1 MPGAFLISDIQWPG
15 ADDLHCPILAA
26 TGSTYAS
33 RTPSGGRWSVR
44 LPLSTPSPQG
54 DPASPRPSVIWRSLT
69 PAPCSVSRSRER
81 RCDTLRVA
89 SRTGNAGAWREL
101 FVLLPLEDA
110 SRVHEAPRPA
120 RGAPAARRDQA
131 ARSPNAAGAC
141 LTMVDT
147 VRVALDAHVSKG
159 AAFGRL
165 LPPRPIRG
173 VNEQRTLRRREEP
186 SSMSHVPC
194 RVRTS
199 SEPELSPPQKDGL
212 TAAFTQGAP
221 TGGAALTGGSAPSPP
236 TIAYN
241 HADSV
246 LPSGR
251 KDRGPQNGPVDGVH
265 LRRLTCG
272 VPESNRVERTQSRR
286 RSRRC
291 LRDTSGLTLRG

>member
-15 ADDLHCPILAA
+15 AGDLHCPILAA

-44 LPLSTPSPQG
+44 LPRSSPSPQG
-54 DPASPRPSVIWRSLT
+54 DPPSPRPSVTWRSLT
-69 PAPCSVSRSRER
+69 PAPSSVSRSRER
-81 RCDTLRVA
+81 RCNTLRVA
-89 SRTGNAGAWREL
+89 SRTGSAGAWREL

-120 RGAPAARRDQA
+120 RGAPAA
-131 ARSPNAAGAC
+131 PGAC
-141 LTMVDT
+141 LTIVDT
-147 VRVALDAHVSKG
+147 VRVALDAHASKG

-173 VNEQRTLRRREEP
+173 VNDQRTLRRREEP

-221 TGGAALTGGSAPSPP
+221 QGAPL
-236 TIAYN
+236 
-241 HADSV
+241 
-246 LPSGR
+246 
-251 KDRGPQNGPVDGVH
+251 
-265 LRRLTCG
+265 
-272 VPESNRVERTQSRR
+272 
-286 RSRRC
+286 
-291 LRDTSGLTLRG
+291 

>member
-15 ADDLHCPILAA
+15 AADLHCPILAA

-54 DPASPRPSVIWRSLT
+54 DPPSPRPSVTWRLLT
-69 PAPCSVSRSRER
+69 PAPSSVSRSRER
-81 RCDTLRVA
+81 RCNTLRVA
-89 SRTGNAGAWREL
+89 SRTGSAGAWREL

-120 RGAPAARRDQA
+120 RGAPAA
-131 ARSPNAAGAC
+131 PGAC
-141 LTMVDT
+141 LTIV
-147 VRVALDAHVSKG
+147 VARAPHVSKG

-173 VNEQRTLRRREEP
+173 VNDQRTLRRREEP

-194 RVRTS
+194 PRPTILRTRT
-199 SEPELSPPQKDGL
+199 LSPPEGRPDGRL
-212 TAAFTQGAP
+212 HSRRP
-221 TGGAALTGGSAPSPP
+221 HGGRRSDWGLRPQPP
-236 TIAYN
+236 DHRLYN
-241 HADSV
+241 HVDSV

-251 KDRGPQNGPVDGVH
+251 KDRGPENGPVDGVH
-265 LRRLTCG
+265 LHMNRDSGCG
-272 VPESNRVERTQSRR
+272 
-286 RSRRC
+286 
-291 LRDTSGLTLRG
+291 

>member
-165 LPPRPIRG
+165 PSTTPHPGRERTTDASTTRGTILDEPRPLPRPNILRA
-173 VNEQRTLRRREEP
+173 RT
-186 SSMSHVPC
+186 
-194 RVRTS
+194 
-199 SEPELSPPQKDGL
+199 LSPPEGRPHGRLHSRRPHRGRCSDWGL
-212 TAAFTQGAP
+212 RPQ
-221 TGGAALTGGSAPSPP
+221 PP
-236 TIAYN
+236 D
-241 HADSV
+241 H
-246 LPSGR
+246 
-251 KDRGPQNGPVDGVH
+251 
-265 LRRLTCG
+265 RL
-272 VPESNRVERTQSRR
+272 QSRR
-286 RSRRC
+286 LGAAVRTQRSGPPKWS
-291 LRDTSGLTLRG
+291 SGWGPPPRAVGPRK